1 MQHTNTE
8 NYIMISI
15 SFTAKHDNEKWYFFS
30 QHKKIEER
38 KRLREEIW
46 RKRLL
51 FKETEQNS
59 NKNNLPELRKESA
72 TMLFVEATRSPA
84 QNVYNK
90 LIYKTKKSTENT
102 PKIHRKKAT
111 ATAPHK
117 RNNLLSYNSIFI
129 YIIFF
134 FVLRIFGRT
143 GQKEINYYYVLFV
156 FSFSFKANQI

>member
-1 MQHTNTE
+1 
-8 NYIMISI
+8 MISI

-30 QHKKIEER
+30 QHKKSEG

-51 FKETEQNS
+51 FKENEQNS

-72 TMLFVEATRSPA
+72 TMLFVEASRSPA

-102 PKIHRKKAT
+102 PKKGNSHCTTQKKQFIIVQLNF
-111 ATAPHK
+111 HI
-117 RNNLLSYNSIFI
+117 YN
-129 YIIFF
+129 FF

-143 GQKEINYYYVLFV
+143 GQKEINYYYVLFI